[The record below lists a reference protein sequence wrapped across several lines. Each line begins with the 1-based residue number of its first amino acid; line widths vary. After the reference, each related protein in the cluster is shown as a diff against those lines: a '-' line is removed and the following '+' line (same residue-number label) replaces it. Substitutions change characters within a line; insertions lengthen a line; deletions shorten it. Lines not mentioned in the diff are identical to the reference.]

1 MTYEEKVR
9 WLRRYQDSLRRE
21 QELAEEVEQLRSR
34 ACKVTPS
41 LSGMPGGTSDG
52 QDLPRAV
59 EQILEA
65 QQELLCQINQ
75 CGNIRQEVVS
85 VLEQVTNAR
94 DHEILR
100 RRYLLNQKWEQ
111 IAVEMYYSYKQ
122 VRRRHRACVESLCLE
137 GKDIAVPAKD
147 VLQCPI

>member
-41 LSGMPGGTSDG
+41 LSGMPGGSSDG
-52 QDLPRAV
+52 QALPRAV

-65 QQELLCQINQ
+65 QQELQAQIEQ
-75 CGNIRQEVVS
+75 CNAIRREVVDAI
-85 VLEQVTNAR
+85 EQITNPR
-94 DHEILR
+94 DKEILR
-100 RRYLLNQKWEQ
+100 RRFLLGEKFSY
-111 IAVEMYYSYKQ
+111 IASIMNYDIRWIMKC
-122 VRRRHRACVESLCLE
+122 HRYCVDKICITNHL
-137 GKDIAVPAKD
+137 
-147 VLQCPI
+147 

>member
-1 MTYEEKVR
+1 MNYEEKVR

-52 QDLPRAV
+52 QALPRAV

-65 QQELLCQINQ
+65 QQELETQIEQ
-75 CGNIRQEVVS
+75 CNAIRREVVENIES
-85 VLEQVTNAR
+85 VTNPR
-94 DHEILR
+94 DKEILR
-100 RRYLLNQKWEQ
+100 RRYLLGEDLKVISDN
-111 IAVEMYYSYKQ
+111 MF
-122 VRRRHRACVESLCLE
+122 LE
-137 GKDIAVPAKD
+137 YRWIRKLHKLSITNIDIKF
-147 VLQCPI
+147 

>member
-52 QDLPRAV
+52 QALPRAV

-65 QQELLCQINQ
+65 QQELQAQIEQ
-75 CGNIRQEVVS
+75 CNAVRQEVS
-85 VLEQVTNAR
+85 DTIEQVTNLR
-94 DHEILR
+94 DKEILR
-100 RRYLLNQKWEQ
+100 RRYLLGESWEA
-111 IAVEMYYSYKQ
+111 IKSITHYSLRNVYFIHKK
-122 VRRRHRACVESLCLE
+122 AIEKIST
-137 GKDIAVPAKD
+137 I
-147 VLQCPI
+147 

>member
-21 QELAEEVEQLRSR
+21 QELVEEVEQLRSR

-52 QDLPRAV
+52 QALPRAV

-65 QQELLCQINQ
+65 QQELEAQIEQ
-75 CGNIRQEVVS
+75 CNTIRQEVVDAI
-85 VLEQVTNAR
+85 EQIANPR
-94 DHEILR
+94 DKELLR
-100 RRYLLNQKWEQ
+100 RRYLLGEQ
-111 IAVEMYYSYKQ
+111 FETIAKEMNLEYRW
-122 VRRRHRACVESLCLE
+122 VRRLHKKSICR
-137 GKDIAVPAKD
+137 
-147 VLQCPI
+147 